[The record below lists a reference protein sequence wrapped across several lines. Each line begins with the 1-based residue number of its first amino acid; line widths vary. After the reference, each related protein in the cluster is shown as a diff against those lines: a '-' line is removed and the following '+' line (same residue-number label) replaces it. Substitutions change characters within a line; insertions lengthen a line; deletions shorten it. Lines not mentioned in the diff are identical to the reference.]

1 MKKLFLI
8 YILSLTFLNGFSQS
22 KFPASINLIKEFTG
36 VITISGLY
44 HGEKSFT
51 IKDYKLG
58 ENTFYFSTDG
68 NGEGN
73 PDPYAIKCSIPQ
85 ELDEKIEI
93 GEAEG
98 IKVKVKA
105 KSAYGNFDN
114 LAGVPNFKRKRIIWR
129 PMEVSIVK

>member
-22 KFPASINLIKEFTG
+22 KSPASINLIKEFSG

-44 HGEKSFT
+44 NGEKSFT

-58 ENTFYFSTDG
+58 EITFYFSTDG
-68 NGEGN
+68 NGSN

-93 GEAEG
+93 SEAQG

-129 PMEVSIVK
+129 PIEVSEVK